1 MVWSKTKGRSLLSGA
16 SEGGGGVSETEEKS
30 EKYVLIKTIE
40 TVKEK
45 LKEKKNYSFSVVSTT
60 KFVPADQ

>member
-1 MVWSKTKGRSLLSGA
+1 M
-16 SEGGGGVSETEEKS
+16 SETEERS

-45 LKEKKNYSFSVVSTT
+45 LKGKKERKKYSFSDVSTT

>member
-1 MVWSKTKGRSLLSGA
+1 M
-16 SEGGGGVSETEEKS
+16 SETEERN

-45 LKEKKNYSFSVVSTT
+45 LKEKKERKENTDSKSLVLLIRSC
-60 KFVPADQ
+60 

>member
-1 MVWSKTKGRSLLSGA
+1 M
-16 SEGGGGVSETEEKS
+16 SETEERS

-45 LKEKKNYSFSVVSTT
+45 LKGKKERKKYSFPVVSTT

>member
-1 MVWSKTKGRSLLSGA
+1 M
-16 SEGGGGVSETEEKS
+16 SETEEKS

-45 LKEKKNYSFSVVSTT
+45 LKEKKERKKNYSFSVVSTT

>member
-1 MVWSKTKGRSLLSGA
+1 M
-16 SEGGGGVSETEEKS
+16 SETEERS

-45 LKEKKNYSFSVVSTT
+45 LKEKKERKENTDSESLVLLIRSC
-60 KFVPADQ
+60 

>member
-1 MVWSKTKGRSLLSGA
+1 M
-16 SEGGGGVSETEEKS
+16 SETEERS

-45 LKEKKNYSFSVVSTT
+45 LKEKKERKKNTVSESLVLPNSFLLINNKEPKGVDAQVEYI
-60 KFVPADQ
+60 P